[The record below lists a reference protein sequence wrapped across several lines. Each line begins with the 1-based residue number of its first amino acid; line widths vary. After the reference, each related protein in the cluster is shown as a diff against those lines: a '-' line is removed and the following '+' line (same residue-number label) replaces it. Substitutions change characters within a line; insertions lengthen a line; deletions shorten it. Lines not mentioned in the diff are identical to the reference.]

1 MAVSP
6 SDFEL
11 YSRVTGRPV
20 PTDRGARMKMAPEVN
35 RFIKNR
41 EYERPQKTTLQKGA
55 DFLGKAALLG
65 GALAAGHAIGG
76 GFRGNTAE
84 NVGKVADVVQ
94 NLAKTGVVGAEGGA
108 GKPDTRIV
116 DEWLNSPGNS
126 SFVEYENAAK
136 AATEMAPLSNE
147 IYGALQQE
155 EMLNNLAQDTVLPA
169 QPEGSAQ
176 IVSARDKT
184 DDFLSKLLPAPVR
197 PEVSGEQLP
206 TNAFDVPVEAWD
218 PKTRI
223 VKGEK
228 QVVRP
233 SLLSEAEKQMQ
244 AEKIY
249 GDKLTKAERVPLHR
263 QYSTIQSDQKQPD
276 YPAEGS
282 TQEAVDNFLRNRYQ
296 ESTIS
301 SLGGS
306 NVGLGTPLPLNDG
319 GMEGG
324 GGDLAPIA
332 PDEGGFRG
340 TYVRDDQLAT
350 TSDSNIQ
357 QKVGGFLSGQRNI
370 GANVLDTISKQGGG
384 RDLRQS
390 APGLVAAIT
399 GRGLVPNTGGGLLK
413 GSGTG
418 FGRNVVGGF
427 WDAAGNFVR
436 RDPIVDGAVRGLEG
450 LGNMNVFG
458 HSVADAAGSAFN
470 AVPGL
475 SDAVNLGGV
484 KLAELGLLGG
494 GVVLDSAVKDT
505 LKLGVDARRF
515 AENRFGFRPLSW
527 QETAVQTGDL
537 IDQGWARDEAAKV
550 AARNNPLLAEGM
562 SRHDEAI
569 GSLQK
574 NIQAV
579 LPTTVPTGQV
589 AIGEDH
595 QLTRTPKLQ
604 PSDTTIQVPSRAI
617 QQFSDRRISGEG
629 SLTPGDR
636 SDLNALL
643 SSSQGQY
650 GPIEGL
656 KALGPDETVSGD
668 MEIRTDVGV
677 DDPVNFT
684 QLFGK
689 RMGRGEKANFVA
701 GLQERNKDIYS
712 GASDLPARKVGGR
725 GKIGTSGEAATM
737 AGKLEYPS
745 RDAQDPLHGVKE
757 FAAGLMEEP
766 DLSDN
771 AAKEVGRRMAE
782 REEQGSTEWVRSP
795 DGKLR
800 RKKIDDPWDS

>member
-1 MAVSP
+1 VVLWQLGMQ
-6 SDFEL
+6 L
-11 YSRVTGRPV
+11 
-20 PTDRGARMKMAPEVN
+20 EVVL
-35 RFIKNR
+35 
-41 EYERPQKTTLQKGA
+41 EG
-55 DFLGKAALLG
+55 
-65 GALAAGHAIGG
+65 
-76 GFRGNTAE
+76 TAE
-84 NVGKVADVVQ
+84 NVGKVAEVVQ
-94 NLAKTGVVGAEGGA
+94 NLAKTGDVGAEGG
-108 GKPDTRIV
+108 KV
-116 DEWLNSPGNS
+116 VQN
-126 SFVEYENAAK
+126 VAK
-136 AATEMAPLSNE
+136 AATGMATYPNE

-197 PEVSGEQLP
+197 PDVIAEQEV
-206 TNAFDVPVEAWD
+206 NAFGVPTPEGGRDKVW
-218 PKTRI
+218 
-223 VKGEK
+223 G
-228 QVVRP
+228 
-233 SLLSEAEKQMQ
+233 LLNEAEKQKQ
-244 AEKIY
+244 AENIY
-249 GDKLTKAERVPLHR
+249 GEELNKEQRMPLHR

-282 TQEAVDNFLRNRYQ
+282 TQEAVDNFLRDRYDQ
-296 ESTIS
+296 ATEESLRGVPLKYDKEGRVVRGEKGRGQLQAS
-301 SLGGS
+301 SPLH
-306 NVGLGTPLPLNDG
+306 PLPLNDRG
-319 GMEGG
+319 IEGG

-340 TYVRDDQLAT
+340 PYVRDDQLAT

-357 QKVGGFLSGQRNI
+357 QKVGEFLGGQRQWGINT
-370 GANVLDTISKQGGG
+370 LDAISRQGGG

-390 APGLVAAIT
+390 APALGGAIA
-399 GRGLVPNTGGGLLK
+399 GRGLIPGTGGGLLP
-413 GSGTG
+413 GSGTSL
-418 FGRNVVGGF
+418 GRNAVSGF
-427 WDAAGNFVR
+427 WDAAGNLVR
-436 RDPIVDGAVRGLEG
+436 RDPIVDGAARGLEG
-450 LGNMNVFG
+450 IGNINVFG
-458 HSVADAAGSAFN
+458 NSVGDAVGNALG

-475 SDAVNLGGV
+475 NEAVNLGGV
-484 KLAELGLLGG
+484 KIAELGGLGLG
-494 GVVLDSAVKDT
+494 TVADSAVKDT
-505 LKLGVDARRF
+505 LKLGVDARSF
-515 AENRFGFRPLSW
+515 AENRFGLRPLSW

-537 IDQGWARDEAAKV
+537 IDQGWARDEAAKI

-562 SRHDEAI
+562 DRHDEAI
-569 GSLQK
+569 SSLQR

-656 KALGPDETVSGD
+656 KALGPDENVSGD

-689 RMGRGEKANFVA
+689 RVGKGEKAKFIS
-701 GLQERNKDIYS
+701 GLKERNKDIYE
-712 GASDLPARKVGGR
+712 K
-725 GKIGTSGEAATM
+725 
-737 AGKLEYPS
+737 
-745 RDAQDPLHGVKE
+745 
-757 FAAGLMEEP
+757 
-766 DLSDN
+766 
-771 AAKEVGRRMAE
+771 
-782 REEQGSTEWVRSP
+782 
-795 DGKLR
+795 
-800 RKKIDDPWDS
+800 